1 MAARKVVQDSD
12 DESNEAGS
20 PPPPEDEPLQLSL
33 DTIIDLPSS
42 SPPKIMQQSEQPS
55 TSSTDRLS
63 RELREAHKNLLEPT
77 PESNPSTTRSRHSSE
92 QPSLSPQWT
101 KSQGRRA
108 TVSSL
113 RGKEKKQQKKY
124 GKSTR
129 DRDNIYEHS
138 EDELGRSSLSYES
151 GKHDHVDGEA
161 QDEQSPLE
169 DSAAA
174 SRVNA
179 MLDSYGAAETP
190 VLDTG
195 GFGGHFRVETSI
207 QKVSTPAV
215 VIGARS
221 QQSNPSTWPTIPNTT
236 PTKPTSTDLSGGN
249 SFGTNDFLNYT
260 NEESVVA
267 DHQVSPQNQCSNDL
281 DDKPTSS
288 TKDDSGQVDAQNE
301 LSFPPAGS
309 SKTDPQRSLQK
320 QQARVL
326 PAVDELSS
334 DGPAIDLPEDQYQP
348 RPSRSRGTHN
358 EKDLL
363 IPENFSKRPEDL
375 VKGKRK
381 ARNRRKTTALEK
393 PTPKVE
399 LDEEDEEE
407 AKMPT
412 TAIPKLWPRLKGQ
425 KKNPG
430 QAAAVDQQWEQY
442 WAKEEEMKAKQAQAD
457 PSPKK
462 RGRGRPKKQD
472 TQPVE
477 TIDDQERDKVLEVI
491 QDAAKIPS
499 VQEDGNKRDLPTD
512 EAPAEQDLDENSADD
527 EEPTK
532 RSRKRKANTM
542 PAPSDDEDDEHT
554 EAPAPEE
561 ATPTVPKPRGRK
573 KRKTDEATAPA
584 DSDHETTVTDAPQ
597 STKAP
602 PKKRGR
608 KKKSELAPVILPDEN
623 DENPLQPGNDA
634 EPTDPPP
641 KILSQ
646 SKGSNTNVPPPP
658 VSPAKLTTP
667 PTTPP
672 KTAKPVHSPL
682 NSSQVKFRVGLSK
695 RARIAPLLKIVRK

>member
-1 MAARKVVQDSD
+1 
-12 DESNEAGS
+12 
-20 PPPPEDEPLQLSL
+20 
-33 DTIIDLPSS
+33 
-42 SPPKIMQQSEQPS
+42 
-55 TSSTDRLS
+55 
-63 RELREAHKNLLEPT
+63 
-77 PESNPSTTRSRHSSE
+77 
-92 QPSLSPQWT
+92 
-101 KSQGRRA
+101 
-108 TVSSL
+108 
-113 RGKEKKQQKKY
+113 
-124 GKSTR
+124 
-129 DRDNIYEHS
+129 
-138 EDELGRSSLSYES
+138 
-151 GKHDHVDGEA
+151 
-161 QDEQSPLE
+161 
-169 DSAAA
+169 
-174 SRVNA
+174 
-179 MLDSYGAAETP
+179 MLDSYEAAETP
-190 VLDTG
+190 VLGTG

-215 VIGARS
+215 VINARS

-260 NEESVVA
+260 NEDSVVA
-267 DHQVSPQNQCSNDL
+267 DHQGSPQNQGSNDL

-301 LSFPPAGS
+301 LSFPSAGS
-309 SKTDPQRSLQK
+309 SKTDPLLSLQK

-326 PAVDELSS
+326 PARDELGS

-348 RPSRSRGTHN
+348 RPSRSRGTQN

-412 TAIPKLWPRLKGQ
+412 TAIPKLWPRLKGWYPYDNETDWEDFQ
-425 KKNPG
+425 KKHPG

-462 RGRGRPKKQD
+462 RGRGRPKKQA
-472 TQPVE
+472 TEPVE
-477 TIDDQERDKVLEVI
+477 TIDDQDRDKVLEVI

-499 VQEDGNKRDLPTD
+499 MQEDGNKRDLPTD
-512 EAPAEQDLDENSADD
+512 EAAAERDLDENSADD

-542 PAPSDDEDDEHT
+542 QVASDDENDEHT

-561 ATPTVPKPRGRK
+561 ATPKAPKPRGRK

-584 DSDHETTVTDAPQ
+584 DSDHETTVTEATQ

-608 KKKSELAPVILPDEN
+608 KKKSELPPVSAPVILPDDD
-623 DENPLQPGNDA
+623 DEEPLQPGNDA
-634 EPTDPPP
+634 EPTDQPPN
-641 KILSQ
+641 ILSQ

>member
-1 MAARKVVQDSD
+1 
-12 DESNEAGS
+12 
-20 PPPPEDEPLQLSL
+20 
-33 DTIIDLPSS
+33 
-42 SPPKIMQQSEQPS
+42 
-55 TSSTDRLS
+55 
-63 RELREAHKNLLEPT
+63 
-77 PESNPSTTRSRHSSE
+77 
-92 QPSLSPQWT
+92 
-101 KSQGRRA
+101 
-108 TVSSL
+108 
-113 RGKEKKQQKKY
+113 
-124 GKSTR
+124 
-129 DRDNIYEHS
+129 
-138 EDELGRSSLSYES
+138 
-151 GKHDHVDGEA
+151 
-161 QDEQSPLE
+161 
-169 DSAAA
+169 
-174 SRVNA
+174 
-179 MLDSYGAAETP
+179 MLDSYGGAETP
-190 VLDTG
+190 VLGTG

-207 QKVSTPAV
+207 QKVSTPAI
-215 VIGARS
+215 VIGVRS
-221 QQSNPSTWPTIPNTT
+221 QQSHPSTWPIIPNTT
-236 PTKPTSTDLSGGN
+236 PTKSTSTDQSSGN

-260 NEESVVA
+260 NEGSVVA
-267 DHQVSPQNQCSNDL
+267 DHQASPQNPGSNDL

-288 TKDDSGQVDAQNE
+288 TKDDSGQVDAQDE

-309 SKTDPQRSLQK
+309 SKTDPLRSLQK
-320 QQARVL
+320 QHAHVL
-326 PAVDELSS
+326 PAVDELGS
-334 DGPAIDLPEDQYQP
+334 DGPAIDLPKDQYQP

-358 EKDLL
+358 DKDLL

-412 TAIPKLWPRLKGQ
+412 TAIPKLWPRLKGWYPYDNETDWEDFQ
-425 KKNPG
+425 KENPG
-430 QAAAVDQQWEQY
+430 QAAAVNQQWEQH

-477 TIDDQERDKVLEVI
+477 TIDDQKRDKVIEVI

-532 RSRKRKANTM
+532 RSRKRKASTIR
-542 PAPSDDEDDEHT
+542 APSDEENDEHT
-554 EAPAPEE
+554 EAPVPEE
-561 ATPTVPKPRGRK
+561 ATPTVPKSRGRK

-584 DSDHETTVTDAPQ
+584 DSDHETTVTDATQ

-608 KKKSELAPVILPDEN
+608 KKKSEPPPVSAAVILPDD
-623 DENPLQPGNDA
+623 DEDPPQPGNDA
-634 EPTDPPP
+634 ESTDQPLH
-641 KILSQ
+641 ILSQ
-646 SKGSNTNVPPPP
+646 SKGSNTNGPPLS